1 MKRRHKSFYGFII
14 TVINIITMK
23 NMERFCMLLFI
34 IIILII
40 LSTKKPFIVK
50 QKDTLVKLQYK
61 LLLEKQKNIKCEILL

>member
-1 MKRRHKSFYGFII
+1 
-14 TVINIITMK
+14 
-23 NMERFCMLLFI
+23 MERFCMLLFII

-61 LLLEKQKNIKCEILL
+61 LLLEQQKNIKCEILL